1 MGSESSAGEL
11 LGLVPIARRKL
22 SDEVFDKLMGL
33 IESGQLK
40 PGDHVPS
47 ERKIMETLRV
57 GRPAVREAMQALA
70 TKGLIEI
77 AQGERSRVATLSARS
92 VIRQV
97 DIAAKMLLSGSPAS
111 LEELKSTRLLFER
124 GVIREAA
131 SKATAADLA
140 GLRDA
145 ILMQRQALGSP
156 ASFVAADMAFHT
168 RIARITGNSIFGA
181 VSEAMLDWLM
191 QFHTELLH
199 WSGNEDVTLSE
210 HEDIV
215 RSMEAGDADAAEASL
230 VRHLERSR
238 SLYAFRE

>member
-1 MGSESSAGEL
+1 MGREISAGAL
-11 LGLVPIARRKL
+11 LGLAPIARRKL
-22 SDEVFDKLMGL
+22 SDEVFEKLMGL
-33 IESGQLK
+33 IETGQLK
-40 PGDHVPS
+40 PGDRVPS
-47 ERKIMETLRV
+47 ERTIMETLRV

-77 AQGERSRVATLSARS
+77 AHGERSRVARLSAKS

-124 GVIREAA
+124 GVIREAT
-131 SKATAADLA
+131 SKATPADFA
-140 GLRDA
+140 ELRDA
-145 ILMQRQALGSP
+145 IRKQRQALGSP
-156 ASFVAADMAFHT
+156 ATFVAADMAFHT

-199 WSGNEDVTLSE
+199 WSENEEVTLSE

-215 RSMEAGDADAAEASL
+215 RSMETGDADAAEATL

-238 SLYAFRE
+238 RLYAFRE